1 MIHARVAII
10 IRAVLMV
17 SPFSAL
23 LKNARFPRK
32 PQRTSRKGF
41 PERTES
47 LQVHIYIVTTA
58 GMAYKVDRGNQPSNA
73 VFRNNMQ

>member
-1 MIHARVAII
+1 
-10 IRAVLMV
+10 MV

-23 LKNARFPRK
+23 LKNTKLPRK
-32 PQRTSRKGF
+32 PQRTSRNGF

-47 LQVHIYIVTTA
+47 LQVHIYIVTTV